1 MLHRDKLSPA
11 LGANLSEQEI
21 RKFDALAEAWWDPDG
36 PFKTVLAFN
45 AVRLQYIENTIDAH
59 FSAPIGATDAVSG
72 QPLTVLDLGCGA
84 GLLAEPL
91 ARRGHQVTAI
101 DASAHNIEVARR
113 HAHRSGTRV
122 TYRHCLAGALLQERR
137 QFDVVLNTEVVEHVP
152 DPRALLTECAHL
164 LKPGGLLIVA
174 TLNRTIKSYLVGIIG
189 AEYVLRA
196 LPRGTHDWNA
206 FVTPTEIIRAI
217 APLGFEI
224 NDLTGMSYNPFSRRW
239 RLSHSADVNY
249 LLSARKL

>member
-1 MLHRDKLSPA
+1 MLHRDKLSPELA
-11 LGANLSEQEI
+11 ANLSEREI
-21 RKFDALAEAWWDPDG
+21 EKFDALAEAWWDPDG

-45 AVRLQYIENTIDAH
+45 AVRLQYITDAIDAH
-59 FSAPIGATDAVSG
+59 LADAAGLGQTSEN
-72 QPLTVLDLGCGA
+72 QPLTVLDVGCGA

-91 ARRGHQVTAI
+91 ARQGHRVTAI

-113 HAHRSGTRV
+113 HARLSATQV
-122 TYRHCLAGALLQERR
+122 DYRHCLTTALLQER
-137 QFDVVLNTEVVEHVP
+137 QQYDVVLNTEVVEHVP
-152 DPRALLTECAHL
+152 DPQALLTECGQL

-174 TLNRTIKSYLVGIIG
+174 TLNRTIKSFFVAIIG

-196 LPRGTHDWNA
+196 LPRGTHDWRA
-206 FVTPTEIIRAI
+206 FVSPTEIIQAI
-217 APLGFEI
+217 APQGFEI

-239 RLSHSADVNY
+239 RPSHSADVNY